1 MQRARILIVD
11 DNAEA
16 AQLLADIFTQ
26 AGYSCT
32 VCTDG
37 AQARKVAGECLP
49 SLAFIDIGMPQVDG
63 FQVARSL
70 RAAPELQP
78 LYLVALTAWID
89 GITHRFARQA
99 GFDLHVGKP
108 TDFSALLALAAHI
121 ERGEALPEALLTRL
135 TPPAAAE
142 AESR

>member
-11 DNAEA
+11 DHAEA
-16 AQLLADIFTQ
+16 AQLLRDIFTQ
-26 AGYSCT
+26 AGYPCT

-37 AQARKVAGECLP
+37 ARARTVAEACQP
-49 SLAFIDIGMPQVDG
+49 ALAFVDIGMPQVDG

-70 RAAPELQP
+70 RAAPALQP

-108 TDFSALLALAAHI
+108 TDFSALLELAGHI
-121 ERGEALPEALLTRL
+121 ERGETPPDALITRL
-135 TPPAAAE
+135 TPPAAVSAE
-142 AESR
+142 PR